1 MIGEKKKKK
10 KAKERGKEK
19 KEKTAQKRRSH
30 IASLS
35 ATSSR
40 VVSDAGRLLLLL
52 LFGTVDDV
60 FFLSRTACFVSFSS
74 TFFAASVRRGVLSRA
89 CASLSVVRTVPL
101 NGQKERDEKMEHR
114 NHHHHGPT
122 TRRQAL
128 GEINGNTAR
137 ENTNAGKNALA
148 TKRGY
153 VFRSRF
159 EILLYSR

>member
-1 MIGEKKKKK
+1 MKKKKKK

-52 LFGTVDDV
+52 LLFGTVDDV
-60 FFLSRTACFVSFSS
+60 FFLSRACFVSFSS

>member
-1 MIGEKKKKK
+1 VKKKRKK

-60 FFLSRTACFVSFSS
+60 FFLSRACFVSFSS

>member
-1 MIGEKKKKK
+1 MKKKRKK

-52 LFGTVDDV
+52 LFGTVDV
-60 FFLSRTACFVSFSS
+60 FFLSRACFVSFSS

>member
-1 MIGEKKKKK
+1 MKKKRKK

-60 FFLSRTACFVSFSS
+60 FFLSRACFVSFSS

-89 CASLSVVRTVPL
+89 RASLSVVRTVPL

>member
-1 MIGEKKKKK
+1 MKKKKK
-10 KAKERGKEK
+10 KKSERKGKRKKRKNGTKEK
-19 KEKTAQKRRSH
+19 VTLHRISFRHFFACCF
-30 IASLS
+30 
-35 ATSSR
+35 
-40 VVSDAGRLLLLL
+40 GLLLLL

-60 FFLSRTACFVSFSS
+60 FFLSRACFVSFSS

>member
-1 MIGEKKKKK
+1 MKKKRKK

-40 VVSDAGRLLLLL
+40 VVSDAGRLLLL
-52 LFGTVDDV
+52 FGTVDDV
-60 FFLSRTACFVSFSS
+60 FFLSRACFVSFSS

-148 TKRGY
+148 TKRG
-153 VFRSRF
+153 
-159 EILLYSR
+159 

>member
-1 MIGEKKKKK
+1 M
-10 KAKERGKEK
+10 
-19 KEKTAQKRRSH
+19 
-30 IASLS
+30 
-35 ATSSR
+35 
-40 VVSDAGRLLLLL
+40 LLLL

-60 FFLSRTACFVSFSS
+60 FFLSRACFVSFSS

>member
-1 MIGEKKKKK
+1 MKKKRKK

-60 FFLSRTACFVSFSS
+60 FFLSRACFVSFSS

>member
-1 MIGEKKKKK
+1 MKEKKTKKK
-10 KAKERGKEK
+10 SERGKEK

-30 IASLS
+30 HIASLS
-35 ATSSR
+35 ATTCCFGGRAFVVVVVVVAWSTTSS
-40 VVSDAGRLLLLL
+40 SCLA
-52 LFGTVDDV
+52 
-60 FFLSRTACFVSFSS
+60 APVSFSS
-74 TFFAASVRRGVLSRA
+74 PFCASSVRRGVLSRKRA
-89 CASLSVVRTVPL
+89 RISFCCASTVPL

-137 ENTNAGKNALA
+137 ENAGGKNALAA

>member
-1 MIGEKKKKK
+1 MKKKRKK

-60 FFLSRTACFVSFSS
+60 FFLSRACFVSFSS

-114 NHHHHGPT
+114 NRHHHGPT